1 MLVNDKEIKNF
12 LKADLLYRLHI
23 LEEEIRLFEKK
34 YNKKFSEF
42 EKEISEKE
50 NFEKW
55 DDYLDWKS
63 AIKELKYIK
72 KKISEIN
79 SGNS

>member
-1 MLVNDKEIKNF
+1 MLVNDKEIKNL

-23 LEEEIRLFEKK
+23 LEEEIKLFEKK

-42 EKEISEKE
+42 EKEVRKKE

>member
-23 LEEEIRLFEKK
+23 LEEEIRLFERK

-42 EKEISEKE
+42 EKEVSEKE

-72 KKISEIN
+72 KKIS
-79 SGNS
+79 

>member
-1 MLVNDKEIKNF
+1 MLVNDKEVKNL

-42 EKEISEKE
+42 EKEVSEKE

-72 KKISEIN
+72 KKIS
-79 SGNS
+79 

>member
-1 MLVNDKEIKNF
+1 MLVNDKEIKNL

-23 LEEEIRLFEKK
+23 LEEEIKLFEKK

-42 EKEISEKE
+42 EKEVRKKE

-55 DDYLDWKS
+55 DDQPSKNL
-63 AIKELKYIK
+63 
-72 KKISEIN
+72 N
-79 SGNS
+79 T

>member
-1 MLVNDKEIKNF
+1 MLVNDKEIKNL

-23 LEEEIRLFEKK
+23 LEEEIKLFEKK

-42 EKEISEKE
+42 EKEVSEKE